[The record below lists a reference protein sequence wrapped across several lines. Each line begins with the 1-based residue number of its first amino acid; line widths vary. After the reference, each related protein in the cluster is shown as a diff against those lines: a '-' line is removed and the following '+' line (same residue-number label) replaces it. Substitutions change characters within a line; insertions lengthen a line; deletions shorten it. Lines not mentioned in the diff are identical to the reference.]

1 MLFGPVTSALN
12 AKIARAGMLL
22 LVNHMA
28 GYSSSRQD
36 VSAAYTLCHS
46 LLNVGACVC
55 FMSVDCRRGLFIA
68 IILRR
73 C

>member
-1 MLFGPVTSALN
+1 MLFGPVTSAIN

-46 LLNVGACVC
+46 LLNVAACVC
-55 FMSVDCRRGLFIA
+55 FVPVNCRRGLFVA

>member
-1 MLFGPVTSALN
+1 MLFGPVTSAIN
-12 AKIARAGMLL
+12 AKIAQAGMLL

-28 GYSSSRQD
+28 GCSSSRQD
-36 VSAAYTLCHS
+36 VSAAYMLCHS
-46 LLNVGACVC
+46 LLNVAACVC
-55 FMSVDCRRGLFIA
+55 FMSVDCRRGLFDA